1 MSVGT
6 WLCFPQ
12 VFAVVR
18 AEKKRKM
25 RWNELRGGVGCMLHG
40 SSQGKQKNRSW
51 VVVLAFQGAERVSF
65 RFCQKTFGQVKVV
78 LLLPLFGSVL
88 NRI

>member
-1 MSVGT
+1 
-6 WLCFPQ
+6 
-12 VFAVVR
+12 
-18 AEKKRKM
+18 
-25 RWNELRGGVGCMLHG
+25 MLHG